1 MKLSHDLL
9 KFPQIADLKG
19 YAVAEAFIQ
28 LGSGNDDGFAKQLEL
43 AVKLAEREDDRK
55 VKKSRAEYGGYSRGG
70 GRGGRGGRQGSGY
83 GSHGGSW
90 PGTDAYMYPHSHGYG
105 PSQVQAAPGFFM
117 PPPGP
122 GPAQMVKALG
132 PPMQQPGTK
141 ASKQCFNCQQYG
153 HYASECTMG
162 RGPHPG
168 M

>member
-1 MKLSHDLL
+1 MEWLAETVAKWGRPHTMLL
-9 KFPQIADLKG
+9 KDRTLGGAAQEDLC
-19 YAVAEAFIQ
+19 
-28 LGSGNDDGFAKQLEL
+28 
-43 AVKLAEREDDRK
+43 
-55 VKKSRAEYGGYSRGG
+55 
-70 GRGGRGGRQGSGY
+70 RQ
-83 GSHGGSW
+83 
-90 PGTDAYMYPHSHGYG
+90 GTDADGITATGYG
-105 PSQVQAAPGFFM
+105 RSALTVWGSTGRGSSSGFFM